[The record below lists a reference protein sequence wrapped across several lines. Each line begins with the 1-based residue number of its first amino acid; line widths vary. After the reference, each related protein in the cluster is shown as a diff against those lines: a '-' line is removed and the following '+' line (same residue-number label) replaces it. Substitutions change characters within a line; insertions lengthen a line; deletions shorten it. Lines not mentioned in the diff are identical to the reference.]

1 MYAKRKKRSK
11 HRCLD
16 VCVSFQAGVFR
27 CLAQAMM
34 KGEDE
39 GVLGGEIFTG
49 DTVRKKEKGVQ
60 GLE

>member
-1 MYAKRKKRSK
+1 ME
-11 HRCLD
+11 
-16 VCVSFQAGVFR
+16 VSESVLPSHVSD
-27 CLAQAMM
+27 CE
-34 KGEDE
+34 GEDE